1 MTEERVGGGSPGGE
15 VQLNVRFDQ
24 DTVWLTQRQTAEVFV
39 TSSKNVIMHPRNV
52 FVQHELDERATTK
65 DSLVVRKEGARQVRH
80 SLRLIHLVVN
90 LLAEPLG

>member
-1 MTEERVGGGSPGGE
+1 MVDATADGGSLRHIE
-15 VQLNVRFDQ
+15 QKREIVHL
-24 DTVWLTQRQTAEVFV
+24 
-39 TSSKNVIMHPRNV
+39 RNV

-80 SLRLIHLVVN
+80 SLRLIRLVVN